1 MTSTPTRG
9 RLCIDID
16 NVIAHTD
23 EIMRRVIDEFTGGR
37 VKLDYTHIV
46 EFDYY
51 KCVDAQDCC
60 ITKDEWAC
68 IHDVFSEPRY
78 LWLIQPVQ
86 GVQEHLQK
94 LNTVFDIHLATSRLP
109 KARRTTI
116 EWLEAHRFPPHELHF
131 LKHGEKH
138 ASLGKFV
145 AAVEVHY
152 EQAVA
157 LAGAGIPCYL
167 LAHLW
172 NREKPAMSQVY
183 WVKDWLELTARLL
196 ALAPMP

>member
-1 MTSTPTRG
+1 MTSNPARG

-16 NVIAHTD
+16 NVIAQTD
-23 EIMRRVIDEFTGGR
+23 AIMRRVIHDCTGGR
-37 VKLDYTHIV
+37 VKLDYTHIL

-51 KCVDAQDCC
+51 KCVDAQQGC
-60 ITKDEWAC
+60 ITKDEWAG

-86 GVQEHLQK
+86 GVQEHLHR
-94 LNTVFDIHLATSRLP
+94 LSTVFDIHLATSRLP

-116 EWLEAHRFPPHELHF
+116 EWLEAYRFPPHDLHF

-145 AAVEVHY
+145 AAVEDHY
-152 EQAVA
+152 EQAVE
-157 LAGAGIPCYL
+157 LARSGIPCYVL
-167 LAHLW
+167 EHPW
-172 NREKPAMSQVY
+172 NREKPAVSNVY
-183 WVKDWLELTARLL
+183 RVKDWPELTEQLL
-196 ALAPMP
+196 ALVPMP